1 MNTLQELVQIRK
13 AIDALNGNGFQKQVP
28 LYMPAFGPN
37 EVKTRLE
44 AILSD
49 GQITDVER
57 AEAQQ
62 LRVWLREK
70 CEV

>member
-1 MNTLQELVQIRK
+1 
-13 AIDALNGNGFQKQVP
+13 VP